1 MSKKFLPLIL
11 LYGFILGCAFV
22 AKGLLRPFVRLILY
36 SWIFV
41 VVYIFKRFSPQRAL
55 IISFL
60 VAVLFLPETGIVIRN
75 DFVINKTTA
84 TSIGAILATLIYYP
98 NYLLSFRPGLLDI
111 PVIIW
116 ILSIIPSQVT
126 NGLSVTTPMIQNI
139 LVWLVPYLLGRIY
152 LRNLS
157 DLNQLAIG
165 IFIGGLIYAPLSLF
179 ENFKT
184 PNLHLWVYGSPA
196 RIGSYLQTFRLGGYR
211 PTIFMEH
218 GLAVGM
224 WMMAATLIGVWLW
237 QMKVLPKKIWN
248 YPTSWI
254 IGGLV
259 FVFIQV
265 RSTGAYYYILLGLLV
280 LLAAKFARTAIPLAL
295 IALISVS
302 YVSLGATGQL
312 YQIPQVR
319 EFMYSGTTDAA
330 EEREGSLR
338 FRLQN
343 EELLSDHARQRFVL
357 GWGQGA
363 GRNRVF
369 NEEGEDISVTDSIW
383 IIEFGVRGIIGLYG
397 FCLTFLL
404 PALSFAFFRYPAYTW
419 RFPKVAAAAS
429 LAIILVLYVWD
440 SALNAFPNAIYTLAS
455 GGLATVVMKPREKLN
470 SQPLRSSVRSQPLL
484 PARSYRA

>member
-22 AKGLLRPFVRLILY
+22 AKGLLRPFIRLILY
-36 SWIFV
+36 SWILV
-41 VVYIFKRFSPQRAL
+41 VVYLFRRFPPQRAL

-60 VAVLFLPETGIVIRN
+60 IAVLFLPETGIVIRN

-98 NYLLSFRPGLLDI
+98 NYLSSFRPGLLDI
-111 PVIIW
+111 PIIIW
-116 ILSIIPSQVT
+116 ILSIIPSQLT
-126 NGLSVTTPMIQNI
+126 NGLSVTTPIIQNI

-157 DLNQLAIG
+157 DLNQLAIY
-165 IFIGGLIYAPLSLF
+165 IFLGGLIYTPLCLF

-184 PNLHLWVYGSPA
+184 PNLHLWVYGIPA

-211 PTIFMEH
+211 PTVFMNH

-224 WMMAATLIGVWLW
+224 WMMAATLVGVWLW
-237 QMKVLPKKIWN
+237 QMKVLPKKLWN
-248 YPTSWI
+248 YPTAWI

-265 RSTGAYYYILLGLLV
+265 RSTGAYYYILLGLLI
-280 LLAAKFARTAIPLAL
+280 LLAAKFARTAIPLVL
-295 IALISVS
+295 IALISFS
-302 YVSLGATGQL
+302 YISLGATGQL

-319 EFMYSGTTDAA
+319 DFMYGGTTNAS

-343 EELLSDHARQRFVL
+343 EELLSEHARQKFVL

-369 NEEGEDISVTDSIW
+369 NEKGEDVSVTDSIW
-383 IIEFGVRGIIGLYG
+383 IIEFGFRGIIGLYS
-397 FCLTFLL
+397 FFSVLLL
-404 PALSFAFFRYPAYTW
+404 PALSFAIFRYPAHTW
-419 RFPKVAAAAS
+419 RIPKVAAAAS
-429 LAIILVLYVWD
+429 LAVILVLYAWD
-440 SALNAFPNAIYTLAS
+440 SALNAFPNAVYILAS
-455 GGLATVVMKPREKLN
+455 GGLATVAMKPREKL
-470 SQPLRSSVRSQPLL
+470 SLKQSYLPARSQPLL
-484 PARSYRA
+484 PARSYRS